1 MIGPGLPTIPKPLLD
16 KIWRWEYIDIA
27 ELPPA
32 SSGAQDAT
40 LLDSPPPRF
49 TLFPGCEFIRPK
61 RRQILTISDW
71 VQGFTI
77 YIAALSKRHPSAT
90 LELLAYQLTIIK
102 ASQQYDGL
110 FWRAYDTHYRV
121 NAAATGNKTWSRLD
135 TDLYTR
141 FFTGRAK
148 QVTLC
153 SICDSTGHTAPDC
166 PRRTRK
172 RDPKSL
178 TIPATPK
185 RRRQWPADV
194 CAEFNTRGRACS
206 RTGASTATSAGT
218 AAATT
223 QPETAAPRQTN
234 PAPLGKPT
242 KLVPSDGQP
251 ERRTCSHIA
260 SPPPPCRIIL

>member
-27 ELPPA
+27 ELLPA

-61 RRQILTISDW
+61 RRQILTIGDW

-77 YIAALSKRHPSAT
+77 YTAALSKRHPSAT

-194 CAEFNTRGRACS
+194 CAEFNTRGACLFQARCKYRHICGDCGGNHPARDCRPKANQPS
-206 RTGASTATSAGT
+206 TTG
-218 AAATT
+218 
-223 QPETAAPRQTN
+223 QTN
-234 PAPLGKPT
+234 
-242 KLVPSDGQP
+242 
-251 ERRTCSHIA
+251 
-260 SPPPPCRIIL
+260 